1 MCGWSMSLTG
11 FSVAK
16 LRAAVRAMLKQ
27 YDGAAIQM
35 ATQCSI
41 TSLPGSLQKSNC
53 DSPRYSADSR
63 YIQDITA
70 RPGLLSVT
78 ESVRSRLNQKGGH
91 MPKSPAFNLREW
103 LVPPVLMP
111 IFLVLLVAAAMV
123 IQW

>member
-1 MCGWSMSLTG
+1 MALG
-11 FSVAK
+11 
-16 LRAAVRAMLKQ
+16 LRWLLNATLQALQAASENNL
-27 YDGAAIQM
+27 
-35 ATQCSI
+35 
-41 TSLPGSLQKSNC
+41 C

-70 RPGLLSVT
+70 RHGLLSVT
-78 ESVRSRLNQKGGH
+78 ESVALPPQPKGGH
-91 MPKSPAFNLREW
+91 MSKLPAFSLREW